1 MKTRAIFLGS
11 FDPPHNGHIN
21 CLKSVIESDILDTL
35 NIEKINIIPSKQN
48 PNKPTSSD
56 FWDRYRMCVLEF
68 SELSNWCVI
77 DDIEKLLTRTDSNFL
92 YTYQLINYFKSGHD
106 DIIDPNFWW
115 IITDETY
122 QELKE
127 GKWKN
132 SEELLKHNRFIIVV
146 PENKVE
152 EYLINED
159 TSQFRKI
166 IKLKDDPNATKH
178 SSDLRMMLS
187 LNQECRPWLKDG
199 VIRYITEYNLYNV
212 NDYKLKNK
220 ENIYEF
226 D

>member
-21 CLKSVIESDILDTL
+21 CLKSVIESGILDYL
-35 NIEKINIIPSKQN
+35 DIEKINIIPSKQN
-48 PNKPTSSD
+48 PNKQQSSD

-68 SELSNWCVI
+68 NELSDWCVV

-115 IITDETY
+115 IITHETY

-132 SEELLKHNRFIIVV
+132 SEELLEQNRFIIVV
-146 PENKVE
+146 PTDELVK
-152 EYLINED
+152 EYILHEGG
-159 TSQFRKI
+159 TGLFRKI
-166 IKLKDDPNATKH
+166 IKLKDDPQADKH
-178 SSDLRMMLS
+178 SSQLRKLI
-187 LNQECRPWLKDG
+187 LENKDCRPYLKEET
-199 VIRYITEYNLYNV
+199 ISYIQEKKLY
-212 NDYKLKNK
+212 Y
-220 ENIYEF
+220 
-226 D
+226 